1 MFKYLR
7 ELRKLLNVSNFPFL
21 LFKIYFYKDENV
33 DYDQKG
39 LEAILFTAQ
48 GDMRQAL
55 NNLQGNST
63 SNLQLNP

>member
-1 MFKYLR
+1 M
-7 ELRKLLNVSNFPFL
+7 
-21 LFKIYFYKDENV
+21 FYKDENV

>member
-1 MFKYLR
+1 MFKCLL
-7 ELRKLLNVSNFPFL
+7 ELQKLLNVRNLIFHL
-21 LFKIYFYKDENV
+21 KIIFYKDENV

-55 NNLQGNST
+55 NNLQGNSKPIPIA
-63 SNLQLNP
+63 SN

>member
-1 MFKYLR
+1 MFKCLP
-7 ELRKLLNVSNFPFL
+7 ELQKLLNVRNLIFHL
-21 LFKIYFYKDENV
+21 KIIFNKDENV

-55 NNLQGNST
+55 NNLQGNSKPIPIA
-63 SNLQLNP
+63 SN